1 MRPRRRKARRLEQ
14 HGQNG
19 FEDCVRLRDRDGLAF
34 RQSRFRYASREDQY
48 DGDYDTGSERKYGRN
63 VDWDDQ
69 NSDYFDYG
77 RDGNRKYGNTQAS
90 LRQTSSFREEERAAV
105 VVHKQHPRMTEK
117 DGEGSHCAASFKQF
131 VTFYIINFPPQASI
145 FFLA

>member
-1 MRPRRRKARRLEQ
+1 VRPRRRKARRLEQ

-69 NSDYFDYG
+69 IAIILIMAEMGTASMATHKHLCDRPSVSG
-77 RDGNRKYGNTQAS
+77 RRSAR
-90 LRQTSSFREEERAAV
+90 LLFFTSSIHA
-105 VVHKQHPRMTEK
+105 
-117 DGEGSHCAASFKQF
+117 
-131 VTFYIINFPPQASI
+131 
-145 FFLA
+145 